1 MNRKSRRQL
10 ARVVAAGA
18 AASML
23 TVGAAGVAAADPAAD
38 AAAAAMSALP
48 DLGELAGT
56 IDWDAVGATA
66 AGDTQR
72 GPATASTPAVTVDS
86 AAVRGAAAAVTGAL
100 PPNALVPG
108 SSGTDGMFAG
118 STQPRCA
125 ATVITAVP
133 GTFETGP
140 TADPTV
146 PVGLLAKVTEPLV
159 ASMGDAVTATFIPYA
174 SDASVNGTSYLRSVA
189 MGVQTTLAT
198 MEDVAARCPQSRQ
211 ILTGFS
217 QGAEIAGD
225 VATAIGQKRTS
236 IDPDSVVGVA
246 LFSDPKRSDTSN
258 LLVDTAQTQPDLPV
272 TVQETVKQVV
282 ESPSFAQLQM
292 QLNDGFRSLVH
303 QVATQVSSAGKAVA
317 DATAPTT
324 SAGPSTMNPT
334 TSTAPPEPAP
344 EAVQSSLPGTPSQT
358 DAESTDEA
366 ATSGRAGEDPTDAAA
381 ATAGAEESTA
391 TTTQRMAA
399 GKDAPSTSSARPTTT
414 PAPTSKTAG
423 ASTSASERTNDPLMQ
438 PLTDGTD
445 RFGTGQ
451 SGTAP
456 SRTSAPTTTAKPTT
470 TTSAPAKAGAD
481 TDGHADSDGG
491 LAASYA
497 KSLAGAGS
505 EPESRMEVTVN
516 SNRKVDVAPVTMNAI
531 SGGGL
536 SGQRDSDFGALS
548 GVVAEICVPGDVVCS
563 LPENSD
569 LARQLVQVGKN
580 VSGNLSQL
588 ASVEGAD
595 RMVGLLSVQAVNT
608 VADVTG
614 MPHTKLSAGTL
625 QSLIELVAGAVMT
638 NMGNPAGA
646 ALIAKSA
653 AALPNALPEFAAQ
666 LADLPQII
674 AQLPHAGDTA
684 MRNLGLDKLVERISQ
699 AFAEAGMTSP
709 TQIDKLPTAV
719 PHVLQALAEDN
730 KGLMQLATN
739 PAVYQGNGLHGAFD
753 TIDIA
758 AGQDPYQWVG
768 DWFQRVTVTV

>member
-1 MNRKSRRQL
+1 M
-10 ARVVAAGA
+10 GA
-18 AASML
+18 SGTAS
-23 TVGAAGVAAADPAAD
+23 ADPAAD
-38 AAAAAMSALP
+38 AAAAALSALP

-66 AGDTQR
+66 AGAAQQGP
-72 GPATASTPAVTVDS
+72 GPATASAPTVTVDS
-86 AAVRGAAAAVTGAL
+86 AAVRGATALVTGAL
-100 PPNALVPG
+100 PANAVVAG
-108 SSGTDGMFAG
+108 SNGTDGMFAG

-146 PVGLLAKVTEPLV
+146 PVGLLAQVTEPLV
-159 ASMGDAVTATFIPYA
+159 ASMGDSVTATFIPYA
-174 SDASVNGTSYLRSVA
+174 SDASVNGTSYLRSVS
-189 MGVQTTLAT
+189 MGVQATLAT

-246 LFSDPKRSDTSN
+246 LFSDPKRRDTSN
-258 LLVDTAQTQPDLPV
+258 LLVDTTQTQPDLPV
-272 TVQETVKQVV
+272 TVQETVKKVV

-292 QLNDGFRSLVH
+292 QLTDGFRSLVH

-324 SAGPSTMNPT
+324 SMRSSTVKPS
-334 TSTAPPEPAP
+334 TSTAAP
-344 EAVQSSLPGTPSQT
+344 VPDADAIQSLPSEAPAAGGDP
-358 DAESTDEA
+358 ADEA
-366 ATSGRAGEDPTDAAA
+366 ATTTPAGDAPVDEGVAA
-381 ATAGAEESTA
+381 AGAEESA
-391 TTTQRMAA
+391 AATTQRMAA
-399 GKDAPSTSSARPTTT
+399 GKDTPATTSPRPTTT
-414 PAPTSKTAG
+414 TAAPSTAAG
-423 ASTSASERTNDPLMQ
+423 ASAATAGRTDDPLMR
-438 PLTDGTD
+438 PLTDGTE

-451 SGTAP
+451 SSPAT
-456 SRTSAPTTTAKPTT
+456 SRAAAPTTTMKPTT

-481 TDGHADSDGG
+481 TAPVADSDGG

-516 SNRKVDVAPVTMNAI
+516 SNRKVDVEPVTMNAI

-563 LPENSD
+563 LPENSE

-653 AALPNALPEFAAQ
+653 AALPNAIPEMAAQ

-674 AQLPHAGDTA
+674 AQLPQAGDTA

-730 KGLMQLATN
+730 QGLMQLATN

-753 TIDIA
+753 TIDVA
-758 AGQDPYQWVG
+758 GGQDPYQWVG
-768 DWFQRVTVTV
+768 DWFQQITVTV